1 MASDEP
7 NAILER
13 VSELEQQNRISIKLR
28 WVKSEENKA
37 DRPGSQIAGN
47 QQGGEDPDP
56 PKPPATA
63 STHATPILTVPAE
76 PAASTSKSKPW
87 SKLVER
93 WKGIKATKPKPQRAK
108 KAKGP
113 SISTRKF
120 KPKHNMIQTSVTLN
134 RPEVELASQRFSAW
148 VPSSSV
154 NVPRA
159 TRSSTKIV
167 RDVTLAAFAAGT
179 QSNYSAAIAQWHKYC
194 DDHRI
199 KERDREPAAAH
210 LVEHWVSLHAGDK
223 RGKSLSDWICGL
235 KAWHTVNHLP
245 WLPSEDRLALIRRG
259 VANLQPPARPKRD
272 PMTIQWLDR
281 LSLAA
286 DPKDAAEVT
295 VVAAAATGFWGLC
308 RLGELVSSTDK
319 AQQFHNITRAQA
331 TESKVFG
338 GVPTMTLNLPRTKTH
353 AQGDTVV
360 IAHQKEECDPIR
372 LLRLH
377 LQQSPCA
384 SKEAEKS
391 TPLFAYRDK
400 ESLTPLTRT
409 KFISTIGAIG
419 KRAGLGPLHGHSMR
433 IGGCTALLTR
443 GMPPDRVQ
451 LHGRWSGDSFK
462 RYIRDHAAV
471 MAPYLVINQVAS
483 DRLHR
488 LLPAEWPPAAL
499 TTTTNQ
505 DGPTPPPGQDLSSR
519 ARGRQTPL
527 RTPN

>member
-1 MASDEP
+1 
-7 NAILER
+7 
-13 VSELEQQNRISIKLR
+13 
-28 WVKSEENKA
+28 
-37 DRPGSQIAGN
+37 
-47 QQGGEDPDP
+47 
-56 PKPPATA
+56 
-63 STHATPILTVPAE
+63 
-76 PAASTSKSKPW
+76 
-87 SKLVER
+87 
-93 WKGIKATKPKPQRAK
+93 
-108 KAKGP
+108 
-113 SISTRKF
+113 
-120 KPKHNMIQTSVTLN
+120 
-134 RPEVELASQRFSAW
+134 
-148 VPSSSV
+148 
-154 NVPRA
+154 
-159 TRSSTKIV
+159 
-167 RDVTLAAFAAGT
+167 
-179 QSNYSAAIAQWHKYC
+179 
-194 DDHRI
+194 
-199 KERDREPAAAH
+199 
-210 LVEHWVSLHAGDK
+210 
-223 RGKSLSDWICGL
+223 
-235 KAWHTVNHLP
+235 
-245 WLPSEDRLALIRRG
+245 
-259 VANLQPPARPKRD
+259 
-272 PMTIQWLDR
+272 MTIQWLDR

-286 DPKDAAEVT
+286 DPKDAAEVA

-338 GVPTMTLNLPRTKTH
+338 GVPTMALNLPRTKTH

-443 GMPPDRVQ
+443 
-451 LHGRWSGDSFK
+451 
-462 RYIRDHAAV
+462 V

-527 RTPN
+527 RTPNNGGR

>member
-1 MASDEP
+1 
-7 NAILER
+7 
-13 VSELEQQNRISIKLR
+13 
-28 WVKSEENKA
+28 
-37 DRPGSQIAGN
+37 
-47 QQGGEDPDP
+47 
-56 PKPPATA
+56 
-63 STHATPILTVPAE
+63 
-76 PAASTSKSKPW
+76 
-87 SKLVER
+87 
-93 WKGIKATKPKPQRAK
+93 
-108 KAKGP
+108 
-113 SISTRKF
+113 
-120 KPKHNMIQTSVTLN
+120 
-134 RPEVELASQRFSAW
+134 
-148 VPSSSV
+148 
-154 NVPRA
+154 
-159 TRSSTKIV
+159 
-167 RDVTLAAFAAGT
+167 
-179 QSNYSAAIAQWHKYC
+179 
-194 DDHRI
+194 
-199 KERDREPAAAH
+199 
-210 LVEHWVSLHAGDK
+210 
-223 RGKSLSDWICGL
+223 
-235 KAWHTVNHLP
+235 
-245 WLPSEDRLALIRRG
+245 
-259 VANLQPPARPKRD
+259 
-272 PMTIQWLDR
+272 MTIQWLDR

-286 DPKDAAEVT
+286 DSKDAAEVA

-338 GVPTMTLNLPRTKTH
+338 GVPTMALNLPRTKTH

-419 KRAGLGPLHGHSMR
+419 KRAGLGPLH
-433 IGGCTALLTR
+433 
-443 GMPPDRVQ
+443 
-451 LHGRWSGDSFK
+451 
-462 RYIRDHAAV
+462 
-471 MAPYLVINQVAS
+471 VAS

-527 RTPN
+527 RTPNKGGR